1 MALAD
6 ILSGITNL
14 KQLPGVAF
22 ELGFSPAWHEL
33 SLSSL
38 KLPAALEAPAAI
50 VGRRAG
56 LLFLAVETSP
66 APAAAHRIARHLAA
80 RGQFAVVGVVDPG
93 ARQLALA
100 ASVADCPV
108 ATIALDRVRAVDLR
122 ILERGRTAPADSA
135 LGGCLAWSE
144 ALAGLDRKA
153 TRVGCSATT
162 FHPIGN
168 RATAATSSSAG

>member
-6 ILSGITNL
+6 LLSNLTNL
-14 KQLPGVAF
+14 RQLPEVAF
-22 ELGFSPAWHEL
+22 ELGFSPAWHQL

-38 KLPAALEAPAAI
+38 KLPAAHEAPAAI

-56 LLFLAVETSP
+56 LLFLAVETAP

-80 RGQFAVVGVVDPG
+80 RGQFAVVGVVDRS

-108 ATIALDRVRAVDLR
+108 ATS
-122 ILERGRTAPADSA
+122 AP
-135 LGGCLAWSE
+135 
-144 ALAGLDRKA
+144 
-153 TRVGCSATT
+153 
-162 FHPIGN
+162 
-168 RATAATSSSAG
+168 